1 MKKGLE
7 DMIKKVDGNILETS
21 EDIICHQVN
30 CKGVMGAGLA
40 KQIKSKYLNV
50 YKEYKQ

>member
-1 MKKGLE
+1 
-7 DMIKKVDGNILETS
+7 MIKKVDGNILETS